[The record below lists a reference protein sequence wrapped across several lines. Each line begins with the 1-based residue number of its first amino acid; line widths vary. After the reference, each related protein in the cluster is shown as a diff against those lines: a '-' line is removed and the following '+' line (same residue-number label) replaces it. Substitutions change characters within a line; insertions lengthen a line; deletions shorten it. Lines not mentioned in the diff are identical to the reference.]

1 MSHNRRSSAVEL
13 RAAAMRMIAAT
24 EHFKASGD
32 LPSWARD
39 DLESWNRS
47 DAVAAARRSRLL
59 AVSS

>member
-1 MSHNRRSSAVEL
+1 MSHNHPSSAVEL

-32 LPSWARD
+32 LPTWARA

-47 DAVAAARRSRLL
+47 DAAAAARRARLFAL
-59 AVSS
+59 SA